1 MQTLWK
7 PKVSISVK
15 STISAGSFFNLVIH
29 KSSKLIE
36 PKQSVQCCIDQVYV
50 DEPKQFGE
58 SSSDF

>member
-1 MQTLWK
+1 M
-7 PKVSISVK
+7 
-15 STISAGSFFNLVIH
+15 IH